1 MLAELLA
8 ERVGGKPKG
17 EIEELILDGWS
28 CSELTLSD
36 KSLLE
41 EFTELEFLSMNAC
54 GLTSLRNF
62 PALPQLLKLD
72 LNGNKLVAGLG
83 QLEILQNLMQLGLA
97 DNGIKDIGEVDA
109 LERMPAL
116 LVLDTTN
123 CPVSAEPG
131 YREHVF
137 SKLDSLN
144 VLNGADEDGKEI
156 SDEEYDSQIDA
167 EDLDSELDSESDSS
181 GSGVPIPVRR
191 YRPGAQDTDSDSSD
205 SDLGAKKPK

>member
-17 EIEELILDGWS
+17 EIEELILDGWL

-41 EFTELEFLSMNAC
+41 EFTELEFLSMNNC

-72 LNGNKLVAGLG
+72 LNGNKIVAGLG

-97 DNGIKDIGEVDA
+97 DNGIKDVGEVDA

-116 LVLDTTN
+116 LILDTTN
-123 CPVSAEPG
+123 CPVSAEAG

-137 SKLDSLN
+137 SKLDNLN

-156 SDEEYDSQIDA
+156 SEGEYDSELDA
-167 EDLDSELDSESDSS
+167 EDLGSDIDSECDSS
-181 GSGVPIPVRR
+181 DSGVPIPVRR

-205 SDLGAKKPK
+205 SDLAAKRRK

>member
-8 ERVGGKPKG
+8 EQVGGKAKG
-17 EIEELILDGWS
+17 EIEELILDGWE

-41 EFTELEFLSMNAC
+41 EFTELEFLSMNNC

-62 PALPQLLKLD
+62 PTLPQLLKLD

-83 QLEILQNLMQLGLA
+83 QLETLQNLMQLGLA

-137 SKLDSLN
+137 SKLDGLN

-156 SDEEYDSQIDA
+156 SEGEYDSVIDE
-167 EDLDSELDSESDSS
+167 EDLDSEFDSESDSS
-181 GSGVPIPVRR
+181 DSGVLIPVRR

-205 SDLGAKKPK
+205 SDRGTKKPK